1 MCLAKESSQNQ
12 KFWNSLDISGGLM
25 LINLPLAGTLN
36 TKFIEITPPFV
47 HFARRCVRRIKGIA
61 MEVILLTICRDSI
74 LIQHL
79 S

>member
-1 MCLAKESSQNQ
+1 
-12 KFWNSLDISGGLM
+12 M

-47 HFARRCVRRIKGIA
+47 HFARRCVRSIKGIA
-61 MEVILLTICRDSI
+61 MEVVLLTICRDSI